1 MYLTHKSILLVNHIP
16 LNMRLK
22 KRQQPH
28 FLVQFSGPILSLV
41 TGENNY
47 FSLQMLF
54 NYFV

>member
-1 MYLTHKSILLVNHIP
+1 MYLTHKSILSVNHIP

-28 FLVQFSGPILSLV
+28 ILVQFCGHMLILV